1 AHETVMHIC
10 IVNVPSRDR
19 SIRIDSP
26 REGTLVG
33 ACTRVRSIEL
43 SECAIP
49 IQQKPVIHTVSVNE
63 DSEDASVRSKAPA
76 KRALL
81 LTGAPAWRIECGAEP
96 DRIRSE
102 A

>member
-26 REGTLVG
+26 RKGSLVG
-33 ACTRVRSIEL
+33 ACTPVRTIEL
-43 SECAIP
+43 SEFPIP

-81 LTGAPAWRIECGAEP
+81 LIGAPAWKIECGDEAV
-96 DRIRSE
+96 RIP
-102 A
+102 